1 MATDKKIAFILMYK
15 QHLRAARIKN
25 NIAQAL
31 APFFLLQGKHYCFVL
46 LKNRLM
52 FYVPYIYL
60 FFEGYVPYIFPSLFS
75 FT

>member
-1 MATDKKIAFILMYK
+1 MYK

-25 NIAQAL
+25 NIAQPL
-31 APFFLLQGKHYCFVL
+31 AHCFVL

-75 FT
+75 FRLISFIQANKDNLSTQI